1 MTDPRPYAPDEALL
15 GGEGVAQT
23 GQSEILGLVPAD
35 TLVGSQNPAS
45 FKRSATLIQGE
56 CEDKYASIVTVV
68 LFMTRNT
75 PVLNPDEA
83 NEGLPAFARVSFG
96 NGGAQ
101 SEKQLEV
108 DYINGAMFNVPGAFL
123 RVEAVLEDS
132 VPNNS
137 QISMNVSAFVGYLP
151 MGRTRNAQ
159 RTRLTGTIAPGE
171 SVVIPIPFYSSRVEV
186 QANVLGTTFEI
197 EQFPDFVAAP
207 ATLLTAVAV
216 PAPLPLF
223 SVPLVNEARYIRI
236 RNTSGAPVDAR
247 ATFHLTV

>member
-1 MTDPRPYAPDEALL
+1 MIEPRPYTPDEALL
-15 GGEGVAQT
+15 GGEGVVQT

-45 FKRSATLIQGE
+45 FKRSTTLIQGE
-56 CEDKYASIVTVV
+56 CHDKYARMVTVV

-75 PVLNPDEA
+75 PVVNAGEE

-108 DYINGAMFNVPGAFL
+108 DYIHGAMFNVPGAFL
-123 RVEAVLEDS
+123 RVDAVLEDS
-132 VPNNS
+132 VPDDS
-137 QISMNVSAFVGYLP
+137 QISMNISAFVGYLP
-151 MGRTRNAQ
+151 MGRTRSAQ
-159 RTRLTGTIAPGE
+159 RTRLAGTIPAGA
-171 SVVIPIPFYSSRVEV
+171 SVVVPIPYYSSRVEV
-186 QANVLGTTFEI
+186 QANVLGTTFVI
-197 EQFPDFVAAP
+197 EQYPDLAALAP
-207 ATLLTAVAV
+207 TLLTAVAV

-223 SVPLVNEARYIRI
+223 SVPLVNQARYIRI
-236 RNTSGAPVDAR
+236 HNTSGAPADAR